1 MNYSGIK
8 YADMING
15 TGIRVSLFVSGC
27 THCCKNCF
35 NAETWNENY
44 GDKFTEK
51 EEDEIIAYFKKY
63 GKTIR
68 GLSIL
73 GGDPTFPKNIEPL
86 LKFILKFKK
95 ELPDRDI
102 WIWSG
107 FTWEEIL
114 EDKKRFSLIRERDIL
129 IDGKFIDELKDLNL
143 KWRGSS
149 NQRVIDIQKSLTENK
164 IVELTQN
171 EK

>member
-114 EDKKRFSLIRERDIL
+114 EDKKRFSLIRECDIL

-143 KWRGSS
+143 KM
-149 NQRVIDIQKSLTENK
+149 LT
-164 IVELTQN
+164 
-171 EK
+171 